1 MVGRRHQRK
10 AGASQGTG
18 WGCQEIPDRICGA
31 LSSRRSSA
39 NHKQS
44 LRTQEPAA
52 NHNQHA
58 LGALLS
64 RGAASQ
70 SLIHTGC
77 VHHLRKELDCP
88 TLGQSAARTSQNCR
102 GRALATGDRSCGWN
116 QSQNQVCDVGFV
128 FSRRSVGVLWPQ
140 SHIFRDTGREWRQA
154 RPEHRRT
161 DQRQTSEIPL
171 GFVIGTGQAR
181 IGRTGVSGS
190 VARVS
195 RRRLGY
201 TSRRTWGATLAV
213 MRFRQHEHQRPTLLL
228 LASRWKPEEHKNGS
242 VCEAVADASKPE
254 ALLAGVEIAKSLQQT
269 GRLRIPFRKTAGQQ
283 ALRSSF
289 SPEKE
294 NSACFQTDRNQGC
307 GLAHLSALGWNHAGG
322 DGRAPTHNP
331 RLLAAQQP
339 SCHEQIPAGDI
350 EDQTLGT
357 GQIGRRYFAD
367 GYFAEDKPN
376 PMSAVWNRFRMGPF
390 SFGAYRPLTSP
401 DLPDARI
408 ASA

>member
-1 MVGRRHQRK
+1 MFKRTRYQRGSVEREEQKKGPSVWVYRWWEEDINGK

-39 NHKQS
+39 NHKRS

-181 IGRTGVSGS
+181 FGRTGVSGS

-228 LASRWKPEEHKNGS
+228 CRRGGNLKSTKTEASAKLLPMHPSLKHSLQEWRSQSLYNKPEDFVFPSERLRG
-242 VCEAVADASKPE
+242 SKP
-254 ALLAGVEIAKSLQQT
+254 LDLAC
-269 GRLRIPFRKTAGQQ
+269 
-283 ALRSSF
+283 

-322 DGRAPTHNP
+322 DGRAPTHKSETICGTATFMSRTNTC
-331 RLLAAQQP
+331 RRHRRRNAWHRTNWSTLF
-339 SCHEQIPAGDI
+339 CRRVFCRR
-350 EDQTLGT
+350 QT
-357 GQIGRRYFAD
+357 
-367 GYFAEDKPN
+367 
-376 PMSAVWNRFRMGPF
+376 
-390 SFGAYRPLTSP
+390 
-401 DLPDARI
+401 
-408 ASA
+408 